1 MNDMSRAAQE
11 RFGANVDGSRRRL
24 GLSIEQLAERSQLAT
39 DDLVKILNGEDEA
52 RASTVHRLVGALG
65 VDPGDLFGGMR
76 WVSPADGGTGY
87 EIEERPEA

>member
-1 MNDMSRAAQE
+1 MSDTSIEAQK
-11 RFGANVDGSRRRL
+11 RFGANVDDSRRRL
-24 GLSIEQLAERSQLAT
+24 GLSIEQLAERSKLDR

-52 RASTVHRLVGALG
+52 RASTVHRLAGALG

-87 EIEERPEA
+87 EIEERPDA